1 MPDQPIDTAALVDEL
16 RRLARWS
23 QAMVPGPRL
32 AEAADVIE
40 QLTAERDRLAASIGP
55 VEEHARQVEALYNRA
70 RSEARAMRPVVEAAL
85 AWREEGGFN
94 DGPDFLFDPEV
105 ALIAA
110 VDTYRA
116 IKSDG
121 TAGHAQ
127 SAAAGPESPAV
138 GAEPGETITGAQRG
152 AQAADCPTCSGP
164 IRETVGMICQTCGT
178 DYGPPEE
185 EPEQPLTLIAPNGCD
200 DCTVEPGEH
209 HRHLGCP
216 GNHRAITRQ
225 AREASQ
231 QAHEAAHE
239 AFRRDLANLRARP
252 GGFTWPNP
260 TAE

>member
-1 MPDQPIDTAALVDEL
+1 MTDTNELVRRLRVQARRLTDPLTAADANLIDD
-16 RRLARWS
+16 
-23 QAMVPGPRL
+23 
-32 AEAADVIE
+32 AADAIE
-40 QLTAERDRLAASIGP
+40 KLTAERDAAVALVEP
-55 VEEHARQVEALYNRA
+55 VEEHARQVEALYNGIRRQTRQLTERA
-70 RSEARAMRPVVEAAL
+70 ERWHEAMRRMHVDDEDSQVAYAQAIVGLAQAVKDLDRDATAA
-85 AWREEGGFN
+85 
-94 DGPDFLFDPEV
+94 
-105 ALIAA
+105 
-110 VDTYRA
+110 
-116 IKSDG
+116 
-121 TAGHAQ
+121 HAQ
-127 SAAAGPESPAV
+127 DDAAGPESPAV

-209 HRHLGCP
+209 HRHPGCP

-239 AFRRDLANLRARP
+239 AFRRDLANLKARP
-252 GGFTWPNP
+252 GGLTWPDP